1 MPDNRWHSGVVS
13 VDSQPITRPTVIAVV
28 AASTAA
34 QVASVMAVAV
44 FPTIAPSLAA
54 SLGVETSLIGYQ
66 MSLLYAAPMLLTPF
80 VGSLIVRWGACR
92 ATQAGLGLSVL
103 AMLLSLTASL
113 PALAAGSVLAGA
125 AIGVL
130 TTASAH
136 LLFRFSPP
144 ANRNI
149 IFSFKQTGVP
159 FGWAA
164 MALVAPPV
172 TLAFGWR
179 WALVLIVAC
188 ALVMIAVLQ
197 PMRAAWDDDRV
208 PGAPLMPRAAGGLA
222 LMWRQPV
229 LRHVALMAFWCSFVQ
244 ISFGGFTV
252 TMLVEETGYGLV
264 EAGWM
269 LSLAQ
274 IAGVAGRVIWGW
286 LADATDALA
295 VLGWVNL
302 ITVACCALTAFVTPE
317 WPAAALA
324 LLFVV
329 FGASAVGWN
338 GVFLAECARRSPPGQ
353 VGVAT
358 GGAIA
363 LNFAGV
369 VVGPAIFATVYQA
382 TGSYAATFGWLT
394 LAAAMGLVFLMRA
407 KRAARR
413 R

>member
-1 MPDNRWHSGVVS
+1 MSADAQLV
-13 VDSQPITRPTVIAVV
+13 TRRTVIAVV

-34 QVASVMAVAV
+34 QVGSVMAVAV
-44 FPTIAPSLAA
+44 FPTIAPNLAA
-54 SLGVETSLIGYQ
+54 SLGVEPSLIGYQ
-66 MSLLYAAPMLLTPF
+66 MSLMYAAPMLLAPF

-113 PALAAGSVLAGA
+113 PALAVASTLAGA

-159 FGWAA
+159 FAWAV

-172 TLAFGWR
+172 ALAFGWR
-179 WALVLIVAC
+179 WSLALIIAYG
-188 ALVMIAVLQ
+188 LVMIAVLQ

-208 PGAPLMPRAAGGLA
+208 LGAPLLPRATGGLA
-222 LMWRQPV
+222 VMWRQPV
-229 LRHVALMAFWCSFVQ
+229 LRHISLMAFWCSFVQ
-244 ISFGGFTV
+244 FCFSGFTV
-252 TMLVEETGYGLV
+252 TMLVEEAGYSLV
-264 EAGWM
+264 EAGWL
-269 LSLAQ
+269 LSLAHV
-274 IAGVAGRVIWGW
+274 AGVAGRVVWGW
-286 LADATDALA
+286 LADATDALV
-295 VLGWVNL
+295 VLRWVNL
-302 ITVACCALTAFVTPE
+302 LTIVCCTLTAFVTPE
-317 WPAAALA
+317 WPAAVLA
-324 LLFVV
+324 LLFMV

-358 GGAIA
+358 GGAMA

-369 VVGPAIFATVYQA
+369 VVGPAIFATLYKM
-382 TGSYAATFGWLT
+382 TGSYADTFGWLT
-394 LAAAMGLVFLMRA
+394 LAAVMGLVFLMRA
-407 KRAARR
+407 QYAAQQR
-413 R
+413 